1 MKQEE
6 ILIDFPVAVDPRGSL
21 AIAEETA
28 LPFEVKRVF
37 WIYDIAEEKTRGG
50 HAHTSCE
57 EIVIAVAGSFDMVVD
72 NGHERMAVRMD
83 SPSRGI
89 YIQKNVWCE
98 LRNFS
103 SGTVCIVLASEP
115 YNMNGYM
122 KDYEEFKERMKNL
135 GNKEYAGSSALS

>member
-1 MKQEE
+1 MKKED

-21 AIAEETA
+21 AIAEGTA

-50 HAHTSCE
+50 HAHKSCE
-57 EIVIAVAGSFDMVVD
+57 EIVIAVSGSFDMVVD
-72 NGHERMAVRMD
+72 DGIDRLVVRMD
-83 SPSRGI
+83 CPSKGI
-89 YIQKNVWCE
+89 YIKKNVWCE

-103 SGTVCIVLASEP
+103 SGTVCVVMASEP

-122 KDYEEFKERMKNL
+122 KDYEAFKEMKSEISL
-135 GNKEYAGSSALS
+135 

>member
-1 MKQEE
+1 MMKTEE

-21 AIAEETA
+21 AIAEGTA

-72 NGHERMAVRMD
+72 DGLERMVVRMD
-83 SPSRGI
+83 SPSKGI
-89 YIQKNVWCE
+89 YIKKNVWCE

-103 SGTVCIVLASEP
+103 SGTVCVVLASEP
-115 YNMNGYM
+115 YNLNGYM
-122 KDYEEFKERMKNL
+122 KDYDEFKKMKNCL
-135 GNKEYAGSSALS
+135 IEE